1 MVSEFELFP
10 FLATL
15 IKMNALIFQAW
26 IFEMAS
32 YLKSI
37 DSNHLL
43 EVGDEGF
50 YGLSS
55 PERQQYNPYLQL
67 GTDFI
72 GNNLISDIDF
82 ATVHC
87 YPDQW

>member
-1 MVSEFELFP
+1 MH
-10 FLATL
+10 L
-15 IKMNALIFQAW
+15 IISQAW
-26 IFEMAS
+26 ILEMAS

-50 YGLSS
+50 YGQSNS
-55 PERQQYNPYLQL
+55 QRQRYNPYIQL

-72 GNNLISDIDF
+72 ENNQIADIDF
-82 ATVHC
+82 ATVHS